1 MSEKFL
7 LIDGY
12 SILNRAFYGVPDMTS
27 SEGMHTGAIYGFLNI
42 LFKVLKEENPEYL
55 AVVFSKEKSTFCLEK
70 SSQSRE
76 TPSTMPEELKEQ
88 MSLLEEI
95 MGKMG
100 ISMVSWNGFEE
111 KDVLGT
117 LALKS
122 EEKGLDV
129 RILTGNQD
137 FLQLAREKIW
147 DQASENCQGAGW
159 YRGLSRS
166 TAGERV

>member
-12 SILNRAFYGVPDMTS
+12 SILNRAFYGVPDMIS

-42 LFKVLKEENPEYL
+42 LFKVLKEEIPEYL

-129 RILTGNQD
+129 RILPETRI
-137 FLQLAREKIW
+137 FC
-147 DQASENCQGAGW
+147 S
-159 YRGLSRS
+159 SP
-166 TAGERV
+166 ERKLGSGF